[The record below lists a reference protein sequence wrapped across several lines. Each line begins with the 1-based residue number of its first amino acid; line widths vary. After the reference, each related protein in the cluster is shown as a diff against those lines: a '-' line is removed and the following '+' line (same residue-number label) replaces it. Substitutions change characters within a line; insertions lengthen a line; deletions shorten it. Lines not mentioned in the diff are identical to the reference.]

1 MRYQYR
7 LQNVFAFA
15 GQPLSGNPLCVFE
28 DGLGLSDQEMQALA
42 LQFNLS
48 ETTFIFSDVEA
59 TARMR
64 IFTPGAELPF
74 AGHPTLGTAHTVRD
88 IKGTGNQLTLATQ
101 AGIIPVSVIGNRWTL
116 RANAPTSRP
125 FEAERV
131 DALLAALGLG
141 RADLAA
147 EPLWVNT
154 GMEQL
159 LIPLASKEAVH
170 RTAPGVAL
178 ADFPT
183 ASGKVSV
190 YVFSPLEEPE
200 LLVRFFFHRTASSIG
215 EDPATGSACANLGG
229 YVVLS
234 GRTLPLARTLRQ
246 GEYTGR
252 PSLLHLVVAQ
262 DQRILVSGEVIE
274 LGRGHVDI

>member
-15 GQPLSGNPLCVFE
+15 GQPLTGNPLCVFE
-28 DGLGLSDQEMQALA
+28 DGDGLSDQEMQALA

-48 ETTFIFSDVEA
+48 ETTFIFRDVEA

-64 IFTPGAELPF
+64 IFTPGSELPF

-101 AGIIPVSVIGNRWTL
+101 AGVIPVSAIGNRWTL
-116 RANAPTSRP
+116 RANAPTSRA
-125 FEAERV
+125 FDTERV
-131 DALLAALGLG
+131 DALLAALGLT

-147 EPLWVNT
+147 DPLWVNT

-159 LIPLASKEAVH
+159 LVPLASKDAVH
-170 RTAPGVAL
+170 KVQGSQGL
-178 ADFPT
+178 AEFAA
-183 ASGKVSV
+183 ASGVKV
-190 YVFSPLEEPE
+190 YVFSPLDEAEM
-200 LLVRFFFHRTASSIG
+200 LTRFFFDRSPGLIG

-229 YVVLS
+229 YAVLT

-252 PSLLHLVVAQ
+252 SSLLQLAVSA
-262 DQRILVSGEVIE
+262 DQRILVTGEVIE